1 MSHDVRARFIS
12 VIFAFNFRHIVSKSG
27 KEKLRKLKTLEG
39 VFVGENAKVLWG
51 GNP

>member
-1 MSHDVRARFIS
+1 MRSRLIF
-12 VIFAFNFRHIVSKSG
+12 VIFASDFRHIVSKSG